1 MDVVT
6 LGQARVQGDKR
17 YARSYA
23 LPALRKLARGSENV
37 NIAVLT
43 DSTGQTQISGNT
55 PRWPRLV
62 CNAIA
67 ALFPAYTVIYHEW
80 SSDGSQD
87 QYDGTIYPAV
97 TIQTGTGTA
106 NAGGPFV
113 LNFYNGSISGSITA
127 SFLGQGPSGIVR
139 YPGIIG
145 NLDCELV
152 FVAFGHNHALTD
164 RNMSMPSLVEQVA
177 LDNPRANII
186 LVAQSPSLNDLRNSV
201 HASYVEEYAA
211 TRGFGFVDFHQVVID
226 AGSPTSWYVN
236 SPFDGVHPSLLGSQK
251 WADTVMTYIKG
262 TQFPQQQ
269 PSTLSTVVESLLK
282 NSDLTDIGNTLKD
295 WTMFGNAVATADAT
309 KYDRPQIGQSVKVTA
324 PTANTAA
331 GISQTVTIPPS
342 WRGKWVTF
350 AARLFKSASSSA
362 NAGIITIDDGVS
374 ASASGGAFGSQ
385 AYNGW
390 YWAFCSM
397 KIGPTAGALNVRVYS
412 EYTSTNAATTGFV
425 NIDRTV
431 LIPGRHLRDVPVRRQ
446 GSFTT
451 DVTIRSQRKL
461 RHSETSND
469 CMGLVT
475 LAAGTAAVTTT
486 AFSSSDRIFWAVQD
500 SGGGSGTWGEIGLSV
515 SGSTLTWTSTS
526 NTDTRKIAWFLIG
539 QAG

>member
-6 LGQARVQGDKR
+6 LGQARAQGDKR

-80 SSDGSQD
+80 SSDGTQD

-152 FVAFGHNHALTD
+152 FVGFGHNHALSD
-164 RNMSMPSLVEQVA
+164 RNMSLPSLVEQVA

-269 PSTLSTVVESLLK
+269 PSGLSTVVESLLV
-282 NSDLTDIGNTLKD
+282 NSDLTDIGNTLKN
-295 WTMFGNAVATADAT
+295 WTTFGGAVCSVDYT
-309 KYDRPQIGQSVKVTA
+309 KYDRPGIGRSVKITA

-331 GISQTVTIPPS
+331 GILQTLTIPPS
-342 WRGKWVTF
+342 WRGKWVTL
-350 AARLFKSASSSA
+350 AARVYKSGLSSA
-362 NAGIITIDDGVS
+362 NSGIVAMNDGTS
-374 ASASGGAFGSQ
+374 GASGGAFGSQ
-385 AYNGW
+385 AYGAF
-390 YWAFCSM
+390 YWAYCTM
-397 KIGPTAGALNVRVYS
+397 KIGASAGALNVFVYS
-412 EYTSTNAATTGFV
+412 ENATNNPVTTGFV
-425 NIDRTV
+425 NVDRVV
-431 LIPGRHLRDVPVRRQ
+431 LIPGRQLRDIPQRRE

-500 SGGGSGTWGEIGLSV
+500 SGGGSGTWGEISLSV
-515 SGSTLTWTSTS
+515 SGSTLTWTSDNAS
-526 NTDTRKIAWFLIG
+526 DTRKIAWFLIG

>member
-87 QYDGTIYPAV
+87 QYDGTIYPDV

-106 NAGGPFV
+106 NAGGPFT
-113 LNFYNGSISGSITA
+113 LHFYNGSISGSITA
-127 SFLGQGPSGIVR
+127 SFLGNGNSGINR

-145 NLDCELV
+145 SLDCDLI
-152 FVAFGHNHALTD
+152 FVAFGHNHAVTD
-164 RNMSMPSLVEQVA
+164 VGMSMQSLVEQVT
-177 LDNPRANII
+177 LDNPRATVV
-186 LVAQSPSLNDLRNSV
+186 LVAQSPNAADLRNAV
-201 HASYVEEYAA
+201 HATAMEQYAA
-211 TRGFGFVDFHQVVID
+211 ARGFGFVDVHQVFID
-226 AGSPTSWYVN
+226 AGTPAEWYVG
-236 SPFDGVHPSLLGSQK
+236 DGTHPSLAGSTV

-269 PSTLSTVVESLLK
+269 PSGLSTAVESLLV
-282 NSDLTDIGNTLKD
+282 NSDLTDIGNTLKN
-295 WTMFGNAVATADAT
+295 WTTFGGAVCSVDAT
-309 KYDRPQIGQSVKVTA
+309 KYDRPGIGRSVKITA

-331 GISQTVTIPPS
+331 GIQQTLTIPPS
-342 WRGKWVTF
+342 WRGKWVTL
-350 AARLFKSASSSA
+350 AARVYKSGLSSA
-362 NAGIITIDDGVS
+362 NSGIVAMNDGTS
-374 ASASGGAFGSQ
+374 GDSGGAFGSQ
-385 AYNGW
+385 AYGAF
-390 YWAFCSM
+390 YWAYCTM
-397 KIGPTAGALNVRVYS
+397 KIGASAGALNVFVYS
-412 EYTSTNAATTGFV
+412 ENATNNPVTTGFV
-425 NIDRTV
+425 NVDRVV
-431 LIPGRHLRDVPVRRQ
+431 LIPGRQLRDIPQRRE

-451 DVTIRSQRKL
+451 DVTIRSQKKL